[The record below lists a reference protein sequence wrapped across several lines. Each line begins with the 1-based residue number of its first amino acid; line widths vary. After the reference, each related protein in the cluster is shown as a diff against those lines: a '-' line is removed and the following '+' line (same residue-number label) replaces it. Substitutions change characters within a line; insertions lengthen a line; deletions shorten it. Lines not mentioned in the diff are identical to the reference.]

1 MFKRCALWVVVIGV
15 LTSACNGNTATSPT
29 PPTAAPAP
37 PSGAPPPTTSGL
49 GTISGVVF
57 EMTSSGRVPVEGV
70 YVTGPWDYPVT
81 TDGNG
86 SFSLSRCGDSPC
98 VFRNGDL
105 FTAYLSKDG
114 YRPATAWATIN
125 GDTQLDIQLMRR

>member
-1 MFKRCALWVVVIGV
+1 MFKRCALWVVMLGA
-15 LTSACNGNTATSPT
+15 LSSACDGTSAATSPT
-29 PPTAAPAP
+29 PTAAPAP
-37 PSGAPPPTTSGL
+37 AAPPPTVSGL
-49 GTISGVVF
+49 GSISGVVF

-98 VFRNGDL
+98 IFRNGDL

-114 YRPATAWATIN
+114 YRPATVLATVN